1 MPTLARLAAPDILA
15 MLAQTSIGL
24 IETSFVAGLGTGAL
38 AGMALV
44 RPVVMLVQM
53 LSAGAMGGGIRSA
66 VSRTL
71 GAGRQVA
78 SGLLA
83 WHAAALGVGL
93 GIATSLFALTLGPS
107 LYALMGG
114 GRRVRGL
121 PRHWLGG
128 LGRLALIRTRRP
140 AAEPRPAPADLGTFP
155 GDAPHRR
162 ALGHRR
168 HDLERHGHRRQ
179 RLRRGQGPWPH
190 SGIKMQRRAPVS
202 TVRNHKTADLRQGLP
217 ILDRALI

>member
-71 GAGRQVA
+71 GAGRQVD

-121 PRHWLGG
+121 PRH
-128 LGRLALIRTRRP
+128 
-140 AAEPRPAPADLGTFP
+140 
-155 GDAPHRR
+155 
-162 ALGHRR
+162 
-168 HDLERHGHRRQ
+168 
-179 RLRRGQGPWPH
+179 
-190 SGIKMQRRAPVS
+190 
-202 TVRNHKTADLRQGLP
+202 
-217 ILDRALI
+217 